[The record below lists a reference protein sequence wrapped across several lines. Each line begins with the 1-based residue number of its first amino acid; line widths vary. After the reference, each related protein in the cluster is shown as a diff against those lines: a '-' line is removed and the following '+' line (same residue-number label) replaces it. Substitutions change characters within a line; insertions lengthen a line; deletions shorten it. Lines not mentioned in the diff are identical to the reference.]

1 MFRGFSLDFVHQ
13 LSSTASLSLF
23 KLFSAAKFY
32 FDCGIPYALFYL
44 ACFVC
49 YAYGGDHVIIVLLQF
64 KGQKLHIEE

>member
-1 MFRGFSLDFVHQ
+1 MFRGFLFDFVHQ

-23 KLFSAAKFY
+23 KLFSAATFY

-49 YAYGGDHVIIVLLQF
+49 YAFGGDHVNCVVTVL
-64 KGQKLHIEE
+64 GQKLHIEE